1 MIALLVLLTFAVAIL
16 IDHLINRQPIPIT
29 DSEARPVPQ
38 PRPRLI
44 PSIVA
49 GFRVPDNLRYHP
61 GHTWAV
67 AETPNLVR
75 VGIDDLA
82 AKLTAKADTVKLP
95 QRGQWI
101 RQGQKVIAMQSDGR
115 EVGLVSPIEGTV
127 VDVNDQV
134 ARDLELA
141 RKDPYGD
148 GWLLRVNAP
157 DPTTNFRNLLGGNVA
172 RRWMDE
178 AAARLR
184 TLTAAPAAAFA
195 QDGGVVLDNVLD
207 HLPEGELEKIEGEFF
222 LTA

>member
-1 MIALLVLLTFAVAIL
+1 MIALLVLLTFAVALL
-16 IDHLINRQPIPIT
+16 IDHIINREPIPIHDG
-29 DSEARPVPQ
+29 DSATAPQ

-67 AETPNLVR
+67 EETPEMVR
-75 VGIDDLA
+75 IGIDDLA
-82 AKLTAKADTVKLP
+82 AKLTAKTDKVQLP

-101 RQGQKVIAMQSDGR
+101 RQGQKVIAMQRDGR

-127 VDVNDQV
+127 VDVNDAV
-134 ARDLELA
+134 TRKPALA
-141 RKDPYGD
+141 HDDPYGE
-148 GWLLRVNAP
+148 GWLIRVNAP
-157 DPTTNFRNLLGGNVA
+157 DAKTNFRNLLGGKIA

-195 QDGGVVLDNVLD
+195 QDGGMVLDNLIE
-207 HLPEGELEKIEGEFF
+207 HLPAEKIEEIEGELF

>member
-16 IDHLINRQPIPIT
+16 IDHLLNRAPILIAEPET
-29 DSEARPVPQ
+29 KAATPK
-38 PRPRLI
+38 PRLV

-49 GFRVPDNLRYHP
+49 GFSVPDNLKYHP

-82 AKLTAKADTVKLP
+82 AKLTANTDAVKLP

-101 RQGQKVIAMQSDGR
+101 RQGQKIFTMFRNGK

-134 ARDLELA
+134 TRKPALA
-141 RKDPYGD
+141 NEDPYGE
-148 GWLLRVNAP
+148 GWLIRVNSP
-157 DPTTNFRNLLGGNVA
+157 DANTNFRNLLGGNIA
-172 RRWMDE
+172 RRWMDD

-195 QDGGVVLDNVLD
+195 QDGGTVVDNVLD
-207 HLPEGELEKIEGEFF
+207 HLPAGEIEKIEGELF

>member
-1 MIALLVLLTFAVAIL
+1 MIALLVLLTFAVAL
-16 IDHLINRQPIPIT
+16 VIDHIINRQPIPIHDGET
-29 DSEARPVPQ
+29 APAPQ

-67 AETPNLVR
+67 EETPEMVR
-75 VGIDDLA
+75 IGIDDLA
-82 AKLTAKADTVKLP
+82 AKLTAKTDKVQLP

-101 RQGQKVIAMQSDGR
+101 RQGQKVITMQRDGR

-127 VDVNDQV
+127 VDVNDAV
-134 ARDLELA
+134 TRKPELA
-141 RKDPYGD
+141 HDDPYGE
-148 GWLLRVNAP
+148 GWLIRVNAP
-157 DPTTNFRNLLGGNVA
+157 DAKTNFRNLLGGNIA

-184 TLTAAPAAAFA
+184 TLTTAPAAAFA
-195 QDGGVVLDNVLD
+195 QDGGMVLDNLLE
-207 HLPEGELEKIEGEFF
+207 HLPAEKIEQIEGELF

>member
-1 MIALLVLLTFAVAIL
+1 MIALLVVLTFATAIL
-16 IDHLINRQPIPIT
+16 IDHLINRQPIPIEEGET
-29 DSEARPVPQ
+29 KPVPQ

-49 GFRVPDNLRYHP
+49 GFRVPENLRYHP

-67 AETPNLVR
+67 AETPNMVR
-75 VGIDDLA
+75 IGIDDLA
-82 AKLTAKADTVKLP
+82 AKLTGKADKVSLP
-95 QRGQWI
+95 ARGQWV
-101 RQGQKVIAMQSDGR
+101 RQGQKIVGMLRDGR

-134 ARDLELA
+134 VRTPELA
-141 RKDPYGD
+141 HDDPYGD
-148 GWLLRVNAP
+148 GWLLRVNSP
-157 DPTTNFRNLLGGNVA
+157 DAKTNFRNLLGGTLA

-195 QDGGVVLDNVLD
+195 QDGGVVLDNVID
-207 HLPEGELEKIEGEFF
+207 HLPPTELEKIESEFF

>member
-16 IDHLINRQPIPIT
+16 IDHLINRQPITVT
-29 DSEARPVPQ
+29 DSDARPVPQ

-82 AKLTAKADTVKLP
+82 AKLTGKAESVKLP

-101 RQGQKVIAMQSDGR
+101 RQGQKVIGMLRNGK

-127 VDVNDQV
+127 VDVND
-134 ARDLELA
+134 ELSRNPA
-141 RKDPYGD
+141 LAHEDPYGE
-148 GWLLRVNAP
+148 GWLIRVNAP
-157 DPTTNFRNLLGGNVA
+157 DPTTNFRNLLGGSFA

-207 HLPEGELEKIEGEFF
+207 QLPAGEIEKIEGEFF

>member
-1 MIALLVLLTFAVAIL
+1 MIALLVLLTFATAIL
-16 IDHLINRQPIPIT
+16 IDHLINRAPIPIAEPET
-29 DSEARPVPQ
+29 KAAAPK
-38 PRPRLI
+38 PRLI
-44 PSIVA
+44 PTIVA
-49 GFRVPDNLRYHP
+49 GFRVPDNLKYHP

-82 AKLTAKADTVKLP
+82 AKLTAKSDNVKLP

-101 RQGQKVIAMQSDGR
+101 RQGQKIFTMFRNGK

-134 ARDLELA
+134 TRKPALA
-141 RKDPYGD
+141 NEDPYGE
-148 GWLLRVNAP
+148 GWLIRVNSP
-157 DPTTNFRNLLGGNVA
+157 DANTNFRNLLGGTTA

-184 TLTAAPAAAFA
+184 SLTAAPAAAFA
-195 QDGGVVLDNVLD
+195 QDGGVVLDNALD
-207 HLPEGELEKIEGEFF
+207 HLPAGEIEKIEGELF

>member
-16 IDHLINRQPIPIT
+16 IDHLINRAPIQIAE
-29 DSEARPVPQ
+29 SETKAATPK
-38 PRPRLI
+38 PRLI

-49 GFRVPDNLRYHP
+49 GFRVPDNLKYHP

-82 AKLTAKADTVKLP
+82 AKLTANSDNVKLP

-101 RQGQKVIAMQSDGR
+101 RQGQKIFTMFRNGK

-134 ARDLELA
+134 TRKPALA
-141 RKDPYGD
+141 NEDPYGE
-148 GWLLRVNAP
+148 GWLIRVNSP
-157 DPTTNFRNLLGGNVA
+157 DANTNFRNLLGGSIA

-207 HLPEGELEKIEGEFF
+207 HLPAGEIEKIEGELF

>member
-16 IDHLINRQPIPIT
+16 IDHLINRAPIQIA
-29 DSEARPVPQ
+29 EAETKAAAPK
-38 PRPRLI
+38 PRLI

-49 GFRVPDNLRYHP
+49 GFRVPDNLKYHP

-82 AKLTAKADTVKLP
+82 AKLTANTDNVKLP

-101 RQGQKVIAMQSDGR
+101 RQGQKIFTMFRNGK

-134 ARDLELA
+134 TRKPALA
-141 RKDPYGD
+141 NEDPYGE
-148 GWLLRVNAP
+148 GWLIRVNSP
-157 DPTTNFRNLLGGNVA
+157 DASTNFRNLLGGAFA

-184 TLTAAPAAAFA
+184 TLTAAPATAFA
-195 QDGGVVLDNVLD
+195 QDGGVALDNVLD
-207 HLPEGELEKIEGEFF
+207 HLPAGEIEKIEGELF